1 MKQRVITAVVLL
13 AILAL
18 VVWQIN
24 TPVLFIAVAL
34 LSAIA
39 SNEIMKCAK
48 IDNKFILVTGT
59 IVAGA
64 TPFFV
69 NNNPLYPW
77 IDLSSMKNPVF
88 WINHCVPTIA
98 FVIIV
103 VLAYLLA
110 MLKGYSHTS
119 FENVAVAVFASIVI
133 PFDFSLLIKSR
144 DVLGES
150 SQFGIYVIFYALIC
164 ALATDTGAQ
173 LGGMAFGKTKMSPN
187 ISPKKTVEGA
197 VCGVFFS
204 MILNSVAVVLFN
216 HFADYTLSML
226 EAGVFLACVPVVS
239 FMGMMGDLS
248 ASVLKRNFGVKDF
261 GKIFPGHG
269 GVMDRMDSTL
279 FTLPLAYIIAKV
291 LLNIE
296 SIGLLNL

>member
-1 MKQRVITAVVLL
+1 MKQRVITAIVLL
-13 AILAL
+13 AILA
-18 VVWQIN
+18 VIVWQIN

-48 IDNKFILVTGT
+48 ITNKYLLVAGT
-59 IVAGA
+59 VVAGA
-64 TPFFV
+64 TPFFIGD
-69 NNNPLYPW
+69 NPFAPW
-77 IDLSSMKNPVF
+77 VQTDVF
-88 WINHCVPTIA
+88 ATIHHYVPSVA
-98 FVIIV
+98 LVIV
-103 VLAYLLA
+103 VTLTYLLA
-110 MLKGYSHTS
+110 MLKGYSHTT
-119 FENVAVAVFASIVI
+119 FENVAVTFFASIVI
-133 PFDFSLLIKSR
+133 PFDFGLLIRCR
-144 DVLGES
+144 DILGAS
-150 SQFGIYVIFYALIC
+150 TQYGIYIIFYALIC

-197 VCGVFFS
+197 ICGILFS
-204 MILNSVAVVLFN
+204 MLLNLVAVLLYN
-216 HFADYTLSML
+216 HFADSKLTMVQ
-226 EAGVFLACVPVVS
+226 ACVFLAFVPVVS

-279 FTLPLAYIIAKV
+279 FTLPLAFTIATITE
-291 LLNIE
+291 NIATY
-296 SIGLLNL
+296 NF